1 MRPGTPGLCFFVPA
15 PLQLPS
21 WSGEPRGAHG
31 YNIAVKDGGN
41 IFLVGMM
48 GAGKTTVARLL
59 AGRLNRSF
67 IDSDLELE
75 ARCGVKV
82 PVIFEIEGEEGFRNR
97 EAVLLDELTARSGLV
112 LATGGG
118 AVLREDNRQRLA
130 ARGVVIY
137 LRARPHDL
145 YMRTRHDKNRP
156 LLMTP
161 DPQKRLEE
169 LFGQRDPLY
178 REVADLVIDT
188 GRQGVHILVKQILST
203 LAEQWQVSA

>member
-1 MRPGTPGLCFFVPA
+1 MFFCPA
-15 PLQLPS
+15 DD
-21 WSGEPRGAHG
+21 PRGDG

-59 AGRLNRSF
+59 AGRLTRTF
-67 IDSDLELE
+67 IDADLELE
-75 ARCGVKV
+75 RRCGVKV
-82 PVIFEIEGEEGFRNR
+82 PVIFEIEGEEGFRTR
-97 EAVLLDELTARSGLV
+97 EVAILDELTARSGIV

-118 AVLREDNRQRLA
+118 AVLREENRQRLV

-137 LRARPHDL
+137 LRAQPHDL

-156 LLMTP
+156 LLATP

-169 LFGQRDPLY
+169 LFHQRDPFY
-178 REVADLVIDT
+178 REVADLVVDT
-188 GRQGVHILVKQILST
+188 GRQGVQVLVKQILAT
-203 LAEQWQVSA
+203 LAERWQVFA

>member
-1 MRPGTPGLCFFVPA
+1 M
-15 PLQLPS
+15 
-21 WSGEPRGAHG
+21 
-31 YNIAVKDGGN
+31 KDAGN

-59 AGRLNRSF
+59 AGRLNRIF

-75 ARCGVKV
+75 TRCGVKV
-82 PVIFEIEGEEGFRNR
+82 PVIFEIEGEDGFRNR
-97 EAVLLDELTARSGLV
+97 EAAILDELTSRRGV
-112 LATGGG
+112 ILATGGG
-118 AVLREDNRQRLA
+118 AVLREENRQRLA

-137 LRARPHDL
+137 LRAQPHDL

-156 LLMTP
+156 LLATP

-188 GRQGVHILVKQILST
+188 GRQGVQILVKQILAT
-203 LAEQWQVSA
+203 LAERWQVFA

>member
-1 MRPGTPGLCFFVPA
+1 MGARQASGREVACEGGL
-15 PLQLPS
+15 Q
-21 WSGEPRGAHG
+21 GHG
-31 YNIAVKDGGN
+31 YNIGVKDGGSN
-41 IFLVGMM
+41 SNLFLVGMM

-59 AGRLNRSF
+59 AARLNRTF
-67 IDSDLELE
+67 IDSDQELE

-97 EAVLLDELTARSGLV
+97 EAAILGELSARQGIV

-118 AVLREDNRQRLA
+118 AILREENRQRLA

-137 LRARPHDL
+137 LRAQPHDL

-178 REVADLVIDT
+178 REVADLVMDT
-188 GRQGVHILVKQILST
+188 GRQGVQVLVKQILAT
-203 LAEQWQVSA
+203 LAERWQVSV

>member
-1 MRPGTPGLCFFVPA
+1 
-15 PLQLPS
+15 
-21 WSGEPRGAHG
+21 
-31 YNIAVKDGGN
+31 
-41 IFLVGMM
+41 MM

-59 AGRLNRSF
+59 AARLNRTF
-67 IDSDLELE
+67 IDSDHELE

-97 EAVLLDELTARSGLV
+97 EAAILDELTARQGVV

-118 AVLREDNRQRLA
+118 AILREDNRQRLG

-137 LRARPHDL
+137 LRAQPHDL

-161 DPQKRLEE
+161 DPQKRLET
-169 LFGQRDPLY
+169 LFGERDPLY
-178 REVADLVIDT
+178 REVADLVMDT
-188 GRQGVHILVKQILST
+188 GRQGVQVLVKQILAT
-203 LAEQWQVSA
+203 LAERWQVSA